1 MFLNFQKKSRFS
13 KIVIA
18 ILAILCALPI
28 LYSTVYRFMD
38 YYVCRGLVSMKLGKG
53 FAPDA
58 IEGYVQGAL
67 SPGLSRDEVGSK
79 LDEIGRIKVIS
90 LGRVNDTWLDQ
101 INLQICT
108 DPFNRIIILANYTAS
123 GRLISIKIADEP

>member
-1 MFLNFQKKSRFS
+1 
-13 KIVIA
+13 
-18 ILAILCALPI
+18 
-28 LYSTVYRFMD
+28 
-38 YYVCRGLVSMKLGKG
+38 MKLGKG
-53 FAPDA
+53 FSPNA
-58 IEGYVQGAL
+58 IEGYILDTL

-79 LDEIGRIKVIS
+79 LEEIGRVKVIS

-123 GRLISIKIADEP
+123 GGLISIKIADEP

>member
-1 MFLNFQKKSRFS
+1 MQKKPRFWNL
-13 KIVIA
+13 VIA
-18 ILAILCALPI
+18 ALVVLCALPI

-53 FAPDA
+53 FSPNA
-58 IEGYVQGAL
+58 IEGYILDTL

-79 LDEIGRIKVIS
+79 LEEIGRVKVIS

-123 GRLISIKIADEP
+123 GGLISIKIADEP